1 MSGRLGDYT
10 NVMTSL
16 ALVTGQL
23 EKAIKKIGDE
33 LETLFGNLDEDLLKL
48 Q

>member
-1 MSGRLGDYT
+1 MLISI
-10 NVMTSL
+10 

-23 EKAIKKIGDE
+23 CTQIMGIMDDIGK
-33 LETLFGNLDEDLLKL
+33 LFGTLDEDVVRL

>member
-1 MSGRLGDYT
+1 MI
-10 NVMTSL
+10 

-23 EKAIKKIGDE
+23 SNEIREVVKEIE
-33 LETLFGNLDEDLLKL
+33 SLFGTLDEDLLKL

>member
-1 MSGRLGDYT
+1 MKHILIET
-10 NVMTSL
+10 IMI

-23 EKAIKKIGDE
+23 SNEIREVVNEIE
-33 LETLFGNLDEDLLKL
+33 SLFGTLNEDLLKL